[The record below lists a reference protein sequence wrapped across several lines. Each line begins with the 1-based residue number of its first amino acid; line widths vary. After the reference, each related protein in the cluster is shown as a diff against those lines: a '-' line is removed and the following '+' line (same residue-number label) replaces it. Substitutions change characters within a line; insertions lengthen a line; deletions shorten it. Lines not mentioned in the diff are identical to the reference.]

1 MDPKDRVI
9 MRLYF
14 TILTSISFSSFPV
27 NFNNTIGAVGF
38 TSMIA
43 PFVYPVT
50 LIKVNRDTNE
60 IIRDEN
66 GVCVRAKPGEYTGLF
81 LTFWGNFWY

>member
-1 MDPKDRVI
+1 M
-9 MRLYF
+9 
-14 TILTSISFSSFPV
+14 

-50 LIKVNRDTNE
+50 LIKVDKDTNE
-60 IIRDEN
+60 IIRDSD
-66 GVCVRAKPGEYTGLF
+66 GVCVRAKPGESKRYEPHCVRGF
-81 LTFWGNFWY
+81 RQGPIQI